1 MTQKIK
7 KIMTV
12 TLMFLFMA
20 QTGAS
25 LYAQTPPAQNA
36 ETDAA
41 AVKKINRDDLIKY
54 RNYVMTIKG
63 NHTQALRLLVA
74 KKINLRNQFITH
86 AEALRALSFEMLR
99 LFLPGSLGPKSR
111 AKAEI
116 WDQNGHLAK
125 KFVEQTQIMEKEAS
139 QLVEVAR
146 YGSLDSIKKQLRSFE
161 KNGCKGCHSE
171 FRGEGQ
177 PDPIDE
183 YKEDEQ

>member
-1 MTQKIK
+1 MKNVKNLIK
-7 KIMTV
+7 KSLLV
-12 TLMFLFMA
+12 TGCLWM
-20 QTGAS
+20 S
-25 LYAQTPPAQNA
+25 VIYPVYAQEKPEQKQEEQTVN
-36 ETDAA
+36 
-41 AVKKINRDDLIKY
+41 KINRDDLIKY

-183 YKEDEQ
+183 YKEDE